1 MSSPGSTSG
10 TMTLGGKIRSRRRHL
25 GLTLAVTSE
34 RSGLSVPY
42 LSQVERDQ
50 ANPTVTALGAI
61 AHALGVN
68 LNYFVPTSTQDAT
81 IRRAD
86 DPDEIRMREL
96 RYRVDRLASGGP
108 DAQLEPLLVRIPPG
122 YAGAPSTHLGEEFLY
137 VVSGRLRV
145 TVAGQTSDLGPGD
158 SAHHFSTVAHA
169 WANPWT
175 EETVLLWVGTPR
187 LFT

>member
-1 MSSPGSTSG
+1 MSSPGPSASV
-10 TMTLGGKIRSRRRHL
+10 MTLGRRIRGRRRHL

-68 LNYFVPTSTQDAT
+68 LNYFLPAGAHAAT
-81 IRRAD
+81 VRRATD
-86 DPDEIRMREL
+86 TDEVRLHEL
-96 RYRVDRLASGGP
+96 GYRVDRLAPGGP

-145 TVAGQTSDLGPGD
+145 TVSGDTSDLGPGD
-158 SAHHFSTVAHA
+158 SVHHASTVPHA
-169 WANPWT
+169 WANPWA
-175 EETVLLWVGTPR
+175 EDTVLVWVGTPR